1 MGRGAEGSCPR
12 GHLFSMLT
20 SNPCDTIVPLQR
32 RQPLEFTSTS
42 FLDLALDA
50 RYRLVPSTACLAMSS
65 GSSELRNQSDSLTE
79 SADLPS
85 GVTPGH
91 QGRVTASWPFLRRQ
105 PIFRLLPRH
114 GDPTEL
120 HPDAAGVAL
129 PVSLPPRH
137 HAEGLERLLGRRA
150 AAESS
155 TGRALG
161 GGTGD
166 LGASARH

>member
-105 PIFRLLPRH
+105 PIPTHCLLTLALSNLSLRTP
-114 GDPTEL
+114 L
-120 HPDAAGVAL
+120 HSSAFLRSPPALSSSPDR
-129 PVSLPPRH
+129 SR
-137 HAEGLERLLGRRA
+137 
-150 AAESS
+150 
-155 TGRALG
+155 
-161 GGTGD
+161 
-166 LGASARH
+166 